1 MNILSHDR
9 KRIKNG
15 TILKLKS
22 GIDVICVNDR
32 GYQISVIDVCSNRP
46 LIFIEPSEI
55 QTIFEN
61 QGENF
66 SNVRTI
72 QSKFSSSKHSGTNT
86 TNLLLNFR
94 EEIKSEK

>member
-55 QTIFEN
+55 QTIFE
-61 QGENF
+61 ENF

-72 QSKFSSSKHSGTNT
+72 QSKFSSSKHFGTNNS
-86 TNLLLNFR
+86 NLLLNFR

>member
-55 QTIFEN
+55 QTIFE
-61 QGENF
+61 ENF

-72 QSKFSSSKHSGTNT
+72 QSKFSSSKHFGTNNS
-86 TNLLLNFR
+86 NLLLNLR
-94 EEIKSEK
+94 TQSESEE

>member
-55 QTIFEN
+55 QTIFE
-61 QGENF
+61 ENF

-72 QSKFSSSKHSGTNT
+72 QSKFSSSKHFGTNNS
-86 TNLLLNFR
+86 NLLLNFR
-94 EEIKSEK
+94 TQSESEK